1 MGSLHLYFIKLG
13 KEHLERMIGM
23 ESEWNLG
30 LRRTALGK
38 CRPEP
43 KYDTTTWAVQASE
56 LLKRG
61 NHPPTLATKEN

>member
-1 MGSLHLYFIKLG
+1 
-13 KEHLERMIGM
+13 MIGM